1 MVRGGTRRP
10 PESPGPRPR
19 ASRRPRSDGTDRAHP
34 ALGAPRSAPE
44 EARTPLRLVE
54 LVAPPGAGKSTLA
67 RALLSDRRARSWY
80 DARDLVRP
88 ARLAGGVVL
97 ARTRTLQ
104 RLPRGWRTVLLAAA
118 GEDDVSRALAA
129 VAEDWRDF
137 LAVTARPDADDRSD
151 PRVAAL
157 SLLARRWFVEAVGLR
172 ALLEGAVAD
181 GHHGG
186 SALLDEGLLHP
197 YKVDAGVGP
206 DASARADYL
215 RSVPM
220 PGVVVE
226 LRVPDE
232 VLIDRLARLALERPE
247 RLRLAVIPASD
258 RSALAAEVRRLQH
271 EVGRSV
277 EAARG
282 RGATI
287 VEVDATMPLPE
298 QVAAILEPSSK
309 PGAGDPIT
317 GGAPT

>member
-1 MVRGGTRRP
+1 M
-10 PESPGPRPR
+10 
-19 ASRRPRSDGTDRAHP
+19 
-34 ALGAPRSAPE
+34 
-44 EARTPLRLVE
+44 RLVE

-67 RALLSDRRARSWY
+67 RALLRDRRSRSWS

-88 ARLAGGVVL
+88 ARLPGGVAL

-104 RLPRGWRTVLLAAA
+104 RLPRGWRAVVLAAA
-118 GEDDVSRALAA
+118 SEDDVSRALAA

-137 LAVTARPDADDRSD
+137 LAVTSRPDADDRPD

-172 ALLEGAVAD
+172 ALLACAVAD
-181 GHHGG
+181 GRRDG

-206 DASARADYL
+206 DASARAGYL
-215 RSVPM
+215 RSVPL
-220 PGVVVE
+220 PDIVVE

-232 VLIDRLARLALERPE
+232 VLVDRLARLARERPE
-247 RLRLAVIPASD
+247 RLRLAMIPASD
-258 RSALAAEVRRLQH
+258 RPALAAEVHRLQH

-277 EAARG
+277 EAARA

-287 VEVDATMPLPE
+287 VGVDGTMPLPT
-298 QVAAILEPSSK
+298 QVAAILEGASM
-309 PGAGDPIT
+309 PGPGDPTT